1 MNEALVA
8 LAILLTGVS
17 GLLAACGGARTRI
30 RDGVFVSLV
39 LLGSALGLIAAF
51 RALAGFEGQPW
62 HHDWSVPGGALDLH
76 VDALSAIF
84 LAPIFLIGAIGAVYA
99 FGYWPEHEKQRSAG
113 KLRVFYGLMVAG
125 MATLVVARNAVLFLV
140 GWEVMAIA
148 GFFTITTEDE
158 KPAVRASG
166 FVYLM
171 ATRIGTLFV
180 FATFAVLH
188 WTTGSFSLAISGL
201 DGESTIAT
209 VVFLLALVG
218 FGIKA
223 GVMPLHVWLPGAH
236 ANAPSHVSALMSGV
250 LLKMGLYGLFR
261 VCSFFST
268 VPVWWG
274 LLLLGLG
281 VVSAVLGVVF
291 AIGQHDLKR
300 LLAYHSVE
308 NVGIILMG
316 FGVAMLGRATGSAS
330 LTVLGFAGALLHVWN
345 HGLFKALLFLSA
357 GSVIRATQTHE
368 LDKLGGLVRR
378 LPWTSFGF
386 LVGAVAIC
394 GLPPLN
400 GFVSELF
407 VYLGL
412 LQAGALEMGT
422 VGTVALFGV
431 PVLAMVGALA
441 ALCFAKVYGVVFLG
455 VPRSA
460 HGERGHESGWAMLG
474 PMAVL
479 SACCALIGL
488 LPVLVVPLL
497 ERATSAWVGTSMPWS
512 LGTQAPLAVVAWANG
527 LLLVCLLLAFVV
539 AWRATLPRRVARAT
553 TWDCGYAAPAPRM
566 QYTASSFGEWI
577 VGMFRVVLRPRT
589 HSSLEAE
596 PFPAASRFES
606 HVPEV
611 ILDLGI
617 LPVGR
622 RLGKLAGWFR
632 WLQQGRVHL
641 YVLYVLG
648 ALILMLFVWR

>member
-1 MNEALVA
+1 MNEALAA
-8 LAILLTGVS
+8 LAIVVTGVS
-17 GLLAACGGARTRI
+17 GLLAACGGSRTRVG
-30 RDGVFVSLV
+30 DGVFVGLM
-39 LLGSALGLIAAF
+39 LLGSTLGLIAAF
-51 RALAGFEGQPW
+51 RALVGFEGEPW
-62 HHDWSVPGGALDLH
+62 HHDWSVPGGALDCH
-76 VDALSAIF
+76 VDALSSIF
-84 LAPIFLIGAIGAVYA
+84 LVPIFLIGAIGAVYA
-99 FGYWPEHEKQRSAG
+99 FAYWPAHEKQRNAG

-158 KPAVRASG
+158 KSAVRASG
-166 FVYLM
+166 FVYLV

-188 WTTGSFSLAISGL
+188 WMTGSFSLAISGL

-209 VVFLLALVG
+209 AIFLLALVG

-250 LLKMGLYGLFR
+250 LIKMGLYGLFR
-261 VCSFFST
+261 VCSLFST

-274 LLLLGLG
+274 LMLLGLG
-281 VVSAVLGVVF
+281 AVSAVLGVVF

-316 FGVAMLGRATGSAS
+316 FGVAVLGRATGSAP
-330 LTVLGFAGALLHVWN
+330 LTALGLAGALLHVWN

-368 LDKLGGLVRR
+368 LDKLGGLARR

-412 LQAGALEMGT
+412 LQAGALERGT
-422 VGTVALFGV
+422 VGTAALFGV

-441 ALCFAKVYGVVFLG
+441 ALCFAKVYAVVFLG
-455 VPRSA
+455 APRSA

-479 SACCALIGL
+479 VACCALIGL

-497 ERATSAWVGTSMPWS
+497 ERATSVWVGTSLPWS
-512 LGTQAPLAVVAWANG
+512 LGAHAPLAPVAWANG
-527 LLLVCLLLAFVV
+527 LLLVCLLPAILV

-589 HSSLEAE
+589 HSSVAAE

-632 WLQQGRVHL
+632 WLQQGRVHH

-648 ALILMLFVWR
+648 ALILMLFIWR